1 MCSGVNP
8 ACSSGIMNDCLTP
21 VTWPRFVSLHFVA
34 RASTLFQATFQRGFN
49 RMLLSRDFVAYMAG
63 EVVKRLVDAEM
74 IEAKAPEALSQRVR
88 QRMADELSVEDRLND
103 EVREILNQHSDEM
116 RRTGA
121 SYQEMYK
128 KVKGQ
133 LARDRKLILR

>member
-1 MCSGVNP
+1 
-8 ACSSGIMNDCLTP
+8 
-21 VTWPRFVSLHFVA
+21 
-34 RASTLFQATFQRGFN
+34 
-49 RMLLSRDFVAYMAG
+49 MLLSRDYVGYMAKK
-63 EVVKRLVDAEM
+63 VVEKLLAAEM
-74 IEAKAPEALSQRVR
+74 IEAAKPAALTQQIR
-88 QRMADELSVEDRLND
+88 QVLVEELTVEDRLNE
-103 EVREILNQHSDEM
+103 EVREILSRYSEEM